1 MKTILGVAGAAL
13 LAVSIASCGSTA
25 EAKPAPVNT
34 DEAFLTAWH
43 ETFPNGDSDK
53 AKQIAHDVCDAY
65 KAGTTFT
72 GEVTYLM
79 ALSPSLTGRQ
89 AGQIIGY
96 ATASYCPEFNDRH

>member
-1 MKTILGVAGAAL
+1 MRKLWGIAAL
-13 LAVSIASCGSTA
+13 VLLTGCAAPT
-25 EAKPAPVNT
+25 PAPAV
-34 DEAFLTAWH
+34 DHDAVFLTAWH

-79 ALSPSLTGRQ
+79 ALSPSLIGRE

>member
-1 MKTILGVAGAAL
+1 MRKLWGIAAL
-13 LAVSIASCGSTA
+13 VLLTGCAAPT
-25 EAKPAPVNT
+25 PAPAV
-34 DEAFLTAWH
+34 DHDAVFLAAWH

-53 AKQIAHDVCDAY
+53 AKQIANDVCDAY

-79 ALSPSLTGRQ
+79 ALSPSLTGRE